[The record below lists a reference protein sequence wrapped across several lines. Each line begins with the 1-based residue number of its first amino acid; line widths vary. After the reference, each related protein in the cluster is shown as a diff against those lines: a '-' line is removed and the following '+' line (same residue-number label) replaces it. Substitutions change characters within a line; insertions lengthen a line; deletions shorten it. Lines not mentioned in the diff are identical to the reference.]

1 MEHIPFPDKK
11 YQIIYADPPWTH
23 SSWKNGN
30 RRPELHYDVMTIDK
44 IKNLPIRDISDGNC
58 WLFMWT
64 TAPHLKEAF
73 DVIEN
78 WGFEYKTIAF
88 NWVKENKKAN
98 SLFWGCGSYTRANSE
113 FCLLAK
119 RGTIKRI
126 SASVH
131 SVIISKIQEHSK
143 KPYEARKRILE
154 LCGDLP
160 RIELFARNKTE
171 GWDAIGNDIDGMDI
185 IKSLELLAQNINK

>member
-1 MEHIPFPDKK
+1 MKK
-11 YQIIYADPPWTH
+11 YSIIYADPPWEH
-23 SSWKNGN
+23 KSWKNGN
-30 RRPELHYDVMTIDK
+30 RRPELHYDIMTIEK
-44 IKNLPIRDISDGNC
+44 IKNLPIIKISDSDC
-58 WLFMWT
+58 WLFLWT

-73 DVIEN
+73 EVVES
-78 WGFEYKTIAF
+78 WGFEYKTISF

-119 RGTIKRI
+119 KGNIKRI

-131 SVIISKIQEHSK
+131 SVIISKIEEHSK
-143 KPYEARKRILE
+143 KPDEARKRIID

-160 RIELFARNKTE
+160 RIELFAREKTE
-171 GWDAIGNDIDGMDI
+171 GWDVWGNEVESDID
-185 IKSLELLAQNINK
+185 LLSVAQQDVALKA